1 MRKELIFMQT
11 SIVKWGNSQGIR
23 LPKYLLESAN
33 LTESDVLEIT
43 AQDGSLIIKKMCIE
57 RQYKTIQDRF
67 ANFHED
73 YEPVDIN
80 WGKPVGKEI
89 W

>member
-1 MRKELIFMQT
+1 MQT
-11 SIVKWGNSQGIR
+11 SIVKWGNSRGIR
-23 LPKYLLESAN
+23 LPKHLLASAN
-33 LTESDVLEIT
+33 LTDSDVVEIT
-43 AQDGSLIIKKMCIE
+43 AKDDSLIIKKMHIE

-67 ANFHED
+67 ANFNED
-73 YEPVDIN
+73 YESVDIN

>member
-1 MRKELIFMQT
+1 MQT
-11 SIVKWGNSQGIR
+11 SIVKWGNSRGIR
-23 LPKYLLESAN
+23 LPKHLLESAN
-33 LTESDVLEIT
+33 LADSDVVEIT
-43 AQDGSLIIKKMCIE
+43 AKDDSLIIKKMHIK

-67 ANFHED
+67 ANFNED
-73 YEPVDIN
+73 YDPVDIN

>member
-1 MRKELIFMQT
+1 MQT
-11 SIVKWGNSQGIR
+11 SIVKWGNSRGIR
-23 LPKYLLESAN
+23 LPKHLLESAN
-33 LTESDVLEIT
+33 LTDSDVVEII
-43 AQDGSLIIKKMCIE
+43 AKDDSLIIKKMRIE

-67 ANFHED
+67 ADFNED

-80 WGKPVGKEI
+80 WGKPAGKEI

>member
-1 MRKELIFMQT
+1 MKA

-23 LPKYLLESAN
+23 LPKYLLESAD
-33 LTESDVLEIT
+33 LTDNDVVEIT
-43 AQDGSLIIKKMCIE
+43 AKDGSLIIKKMRIE

-67 ANFHED
+67 ANFNED
-73 YEPVDIN
+73 YESVDIS